1 MGPGLTAML
10 LFILLMIVWSVFVKR
25 DMAEATLIGMLIVA
39 VCGGSSAPELLKDGL
54 RYALNYEV
62 LFASLAFVLMSFLL
76 QNTQVL
82 AGMLRIFNR
91 LFKRMK
97 GGPAYVNTAIS
108 SFLGMLSGGNT
119 ANAATS
125 GAFTAQWLL
134 DTGWTREQAATL
146 IAGNG
151 GLGAGFPPSS
161 SMFIVLGFPTVMYAV
176 SQGQIYI
183 ALFVTG
189 VYQVLWRIL
198 FIHHVIRKN
207 KIGLPQNVSNDPWGL
222 IMKESGKN
230 LLLFLGPIIPV
241 MFTMGPIAE
250 AISARSDL
258 WDEAIGSI
266 NMLVWIPTIMIL
278 VVLALG
284 HKDLRTK
291 YPTAEALI
299 DDLMPQFKSTGGLL
313 FFVFAASRMISKLG
327 LSADMEN
334 ILNVLDL
341 PPIAAV
347 IVILVLIAIVAGPL
361 SSTATLTSVGLIAH
375 SILVS
380 AGMDPLCAAAAILMV
395 ASTEG
400 ASPPA
405 SGALFVACGLTEC
418 DPPKIFMPLIVWFVV
433 PIVAL
438 AAFVCFGILPVPH

>member
-1 MGPGLTAML
+1 ML
-10 LFILLMIVWSVFVKR
+10 VFIAIMIVWALVVKR
-25 DMAEATLIGMLIVA
+25 DMAEATLVGMLIVA
-39 VCGGSSAPELLKDGL
+39 AFGGSNALTILKDGL
-54 RYALNYEV
+54 KYALNYEV

-76 QNTQVL
+76 QNTSVL
-82 AGMLRIFNR
+82 SGMLRIFNR
-91 LFKRMK
+91 LFKRLK

-134 DTGWTREQAATL
+134 DSGWTREQAATL

-176 SQGQIYI
+176 TQGQLYI
-183 ALFVTG
+183 ALMITG
-189 VYQVLWRIL
+189 FYQVAWRVL
-198 FIHHVIRKN
+198 YVHWVIKKN
-207 KIGLPQNVSNDPWGL
+207 GIGYPQNVSNEPWKVIL
-222 IMKESGKN
+222 RESGKN

-241 MFTMGPIAE
+241 AFTMGPLSE
-250 AISARSDL
+250 AIAARSEL
-258 WDEAIGSI
+258 WADAIDSI
-266 NMLVWIPTIMIL
+266 NMLVWIPTIMIV
-278 VVLALG
+278 VVLCLG
-284 HKDLRTK
+284 WKDIKAK
-291 YPTAEALI
+291 YQTAESLA
-299 DDLMPQFKSTGGLL
+299 DDLIPQFKSTGGLL

-327 LSADMEN
+327 LSADMEV
-334 ILNVLDL
+334 ILQQLNL
-341 PPIAAV
+341 PPVVAV
-347 IVILVLIAIVAGPL
+347 FVILILIAVVAGPL
-361 SSTATLTSVGLIAH
+361 SSTATLTSVGLISH
-375 SILVS
+375 SILVA

-418 DPPKIFMPLIVWFVV
+418 DPPKIYIPLIVWFVV

-438 AAFVCFGILPVPH
+438 ASLVCFGILPIPN

>member
-10 LFILLMIVWSVFVKR
+10 LFILLMIVWSIFVKR
-25 DMAEATLIGMLIVA
+25 NMAEATLIGMFLVA
-39 VCGGSSAPELLKDGL
+39 FCGRSKAPELLKDGL
-54 RYALNYEV
+54 IYALNYEV

-76 QNTQVL
+76 QNTSVL

-91 LFKRMK
+91 LFKKMK

-108 SFLGMLSGGNT
+108 AFLGMLSGGNT

-134 DTGWTREQAATL
+134 DSGWTKEQAATL

-161 SMFIVLGFPTVMYAV
+161 SMFIVLGFPSVMYAV
-176 SQGQIYI
+176 TQGQLYI
-183 ALFVTG
+183 ALFLTG
-189 VYQVLWRIL
+189 IYQVLWRVVY
-198 FIHHVIRKN
+198 IHYVIRKN
-207 KIGLPQNVSNDPWGL
+207 HIGLPQNVTNSPWSEIL
-222 IMKESGKN
+222 RESGKN

-241 MFTMGPIAE
+241 MFTMGPIADML
-250 AISARSDL
+250 AARSDI
-258 WDEAIGSI
+258 WADAVDSI
-266 NMLVWIPTIMIL
+266 NMLVWIPTIMIV

-284 HKDLRTK
+284 WKDIRAK
-291 YPTAEALI
+291 YDSAESLI
-299 DDLMPQFKSTGGLL
+299 DDLIPQFKSTGGLL
-313 FFVFAASRMISKLG
+313 FFVFAASRMINKLG
-327 LSADMEN
+327 LSADMEAV
-334 ILNVLDL
+334 LNQLSL
-341 PPIAAV
+341 PPVAAV
-347 IVILVLIAIVAGPL
+347 IVILILIAIVAGPL

-375 SILVS
+375 SILVT
-380 AGMDPLCAAAAILMV
+380 AGMDPLAAAAAILVV

-418 DPPKIFMPLIVWFVV
+418 DPPKIFMPLIIWFVV
-433 PIVAL
+433 PITVIAAL
-438 AAFVCFGILPVPH
+438 VCFGILPIPH

>member
-1 MGPGLTAML
+1 MGPGLLAML
-10 LFILLMIVWSVFVKR
+10 VFIAIMVLWAIVIKR
-25 DMAEATLIGMLIVA
+25 DMAEAALVGMLVTA
-39 VCGGSSAPELLKDGL
+39 AFGGSNWLTILQDGL
-54 RYALNYEV
+54 KYALNYEV

-76 QNTQVL
+76 QNTSVL
-82 AGMLRIFNR
+82 SGMLRIFNR
-91 LFKRMK
+91 AFRKLK

-134 DTGWTREQAATL
+134 DTGWSKEEAATL

-176 SQGQIYI
+176 TQGQLYI
-183 ALFVTG
+183 ALMVTG
-189 VYQVLWRIL
+189 FYQVAWRVVY
-198 FIHHVIRKN
+198 IHYVIRKN
-207 KIGLPQNVSNDPWGL
+207 GISYPQNVSTEPWSV

-241 MFTMGPIAE
+241 IFTMGPLAT
-250 AISARSDL
+250 AVSARS
-258 WDEAIGSI
+258 EAWADAIDGI
-266 NMLVWIPTIMIL
+266 NMLVWIPTIMIV

-284 HKDLRTK
+284 WKDIKAK
-291 YPTAEALI
+291 YQNAESLV
-299 DDLMPQFKSTGGLL
+299 DDILPQFKSTGGLL

-327 LSADMEN
+327 LSADMEA
-334 ILNVLDL
+334 ILNQLNL
-341 PPIAAV
+341 PTVVAV
-347 IVILVLIAIVAGPL
+347 IVVLALVAIVAGPL
-361 SSTATLTSVGLIAH
+361 SSTATLTSVGLISH
-375 SILVS
+375 SILV
-380 AGMDPLCAAAAILMV
+380 AGGIDPLCAAIALLMV

-418 DPPKIFMPLIVWFVV
+418 DPPKIYMPLIVWFVI
-433 PIVAL
+433 PITVL
-438 AAFVCFGILPVPH
+438 AAFVCFGFLPIPH